1 MFVFNSAIVCRSW
14 AQTLVPSNA
23 GGPRRCNFFFFIFP
37 AFVSIS
43 FWKYIL
49 RFIRTCYFYCVHKA
63 VFGCCLMGYVQFLD
77 MFTVYNLFLL
87 MFSRP
92 AIQYTLRLEMW
103 NQNLFAG
110 CKCVKEQCFSL
121 VPAVDKHIHSGH
133 AHTYTYTQVYTECM
147 FPEIHWIMLKRLTK
161 TWIQIGCPDA
171 NEFPGGSQIA
181 GSRPIFLC
189 SHQSWISKRK

>member
-23 GGPRRCNFFFFIFP
+23 GGPRRCNFFFSFIFP

-49 RFIRTCYFYCVHKA
+49 RFIGTCSFYCVHKA
-63 VFGCCLMGYVQFLD
+63 VFGCCLTGYVQFLD
-77 MFTVYNLFLL
+77 MFTVYTLFLL

-92 AIQYTLRLEMW
+92 AIQCTLRLEMW

-110 CKCVKEQCFSL
+110 CKCVKGQCFSS
-121 VPAVDKHIHSGH
+121 VPAVDKHS
-133 AHTYTYTQVYTECM
+133 TYTVDMHTCIHTHMCTQDICFLKSTESCLND
-147 FPEIHWIMLKRLTK
+147 WLKLEFRLVVLM
-161 TWIQIGCPDA
+161 PM
-171 NEFPGGSQIA
+171 S
-181 GSRPIFLC
+181 FLVD
-189 SHQSWISKRK
+189 HE

>member
-1 MFVFNSAIVCRSW
+1 MLAVLEGVI
-14 AQTLVPSNA
+14 
-23 GGPRRCNFFFFIFP
+23 FFFFIFP

-147 FPEIHWIMLKRLTK
+147 FPEIH
-161 TWIQIGCPDA
+161 
-171 NEFPGGSQIA
+171 
-181 GSRPIFLC
+181 
-189 SHQSWISKRK
+189 